1 MSTEAKI
8 VNQSTHE
15 NERDNGKIIII
26 NPPLYS
32 HNSRLSLGQL
42 VSVTLVDV
50 AYRFLR
56 NISLE
61 IKYASIAYNSQ
72 GKPIE
77 AEQDVN
83 IGLINFIENALAIT
97 NLSARQIETEKEKL
111 GILGTGIEFIDTRD
125 TTHAIVQK
133 RFLDLHRSG
142 FILRDGHN
150 FFLDTSAVIKSHNIG
165 QMLEDVDFHP
175 PNLVKTI
182 TQLLSDATSQV
193 ALTKGRL
200 FATPLPIYI
209 CKGCDL
215 DFVPKELALPI
226 DPRLVSHACP
236 NCHITTVNDP
246 RDTIAPLFDL
256 TQQRAF
262 LSEDLDARVIQ
273 VCGRNVLTNY
283 IFFSLLVNVAI
294 DDKVPFDTLITHGY
308 LNDSTGKRMSR
319 RNNNMVYVDELI
331 PQYHPDAIRYAI
343 LKTITQNDTS
353 GNFDMSQL
361 KTGQKFIYKIGNL
374 RKFFTSSKLNL
385 RNYQCDLT
393 LMSKYQT
400 LMDKFE
406 YKHAFSIAEEF
417 LNQTSSDIAN
427 ERNGSG
433 VGLDDKAVRYK
444 TAVKMLEPF
453 LPTIVNQ
460 TVTELF

>member
-1 MSTEAKI
+1 MSTESK
-8 VNQSTHE
+8 E
-15 NERDNGKIIII
+15 GKIIII

-32 HNSRLSLGQL
+32 HNGRLSLGQL
-42 VSVTLVDV
+42 ASVTLVDV
-50 AYRFLR
+50 AYRYLR
-56 NISLE
+56 SISSE

-111 GILGTGIEFIDTRD
+111 GILDTGVEFVDTRN

-133 RFLDLHRSG
+133 RFLDLHGSG

-165 QMLEDVDFHP
+165 QMLKDVDFHP
-175 PNLVKTI
+175 ANLVKAI
-182 TQLLSDATSQV
+182 SQLLSDATSQV

-209 CKGCDL
+209 CKGCDF
-215 DFVPKELALPI
+215 DFVPKGLTLPI
-226 DPRLVSHACP
+226 DPRLVSHECP
-236 NCHITTVNDP
+236 NCHITTVNDS

-262 LSEDLDARVIQ
+262 LSEDLDAKVIQ

-294 DDKVPFDTLITHGY
+294 DGKVPFDTLITHGY
-308 LNDSTGKRMSR
+308 LNDSSGKRMSR
-319 RNNNMVYVDELI
+319 RNDNMIYVDGLLS
-331 PQYHPDAIRYAI
+331 QYHPDAIRYAI

-353 GNFDMSQL
+353 GNFDTNQL
-361 KTGQKFIYKIGNL
+361 KSGQKFIYKIGNL

-385 RNYQCDLT
+385 RNYSCDSK
-393 LMSKYQT
+393 LMSDYQA

-406 YKHAFSIAEEF
+406 YKHTFSVAEEF
-417 LNQTSSDIAN
+417 LNKISSDIAN
-427 ERNGSG
+427 ERDSG
-433 VGLDDKAVRYK
+433 RVDIDDKAVRYK
-444 TAVKMLEPF
+444 TTIKMLEPF